1 MFLKTKLYLYLYL
14 VSVFGLSEFTEL
26 LKPPPLFHGHVSAVG
41 VNVSAGGASVG
52 RDRGLPC
59 VKHSH
64 LQPALQWTHRRTQL
78 DPRAKMVAP
87 WGNIFKG
94 KKHWGGRTREKGDG
108 QRREQQGQGG
118 RRCSTSE
125 QVGARGG
132 CGPRRAHGRGQEKSE
147 EQGPAEGNTAGGDV
161 WRERVKGTPGRW
173 RRETWRW
180 AGESREKGV
189 FLACLSVCPF
199 LLFPNTPISN

>member
-1 MFLKTKLYLYLYL
+1 MFLKTKYRFYLYSDYL
-14 VSVFGLSEFTEL
+14 SLRSYWNHHHFFMVMSWLRLSTCRRGGGSVR
-26 LKPPPLFHGHVSAVG
+26 
-41 VNVSAGGASVG
+41 

-59 VKHSH
+59 VKHGH
-64 LQPALQWTHRRTQL
+64 VQPALQWTRRRTQL

-94 KKHWGGRTREKGDG
+94 KKHRGGRTREKGDG
-108 QRREQQGQGG
+108 RRREQQGRGG
-118 RRCSTSE
+118 RRCSTLE
-125 QVGARGG
+125 QVGAWGG
-132 CGPRRAHGRGQEKSE
+132 CGPRRAHARGQEKSE
-147 EQGPAEGNTAGGDV
+147 QQGPAEGNTAGEDV

-189 FLACLSVCPF
+189 FLGRLSVCPF